1 MIRAFKS
8 LILLV
13 ALVAFVPMALA
24 QQALVDA
31 KAQGDVGERP
41 DGLVAM
47 VETTSNPAIE
57 DLVQSVNLQRLE
69 EYKKIASETDAPL
82 AAVQARAGRQIIQS
96 LPKGQYFMD
105 AAGRWRKK

>member
-13 ALVAFVPMALA
+13 ALVAAIPVALA

-31 KAQGDVGERP
+31 KLSGAVGERP
-41 DGLVAM
+41 DGLVAV
-47 VETTSNPAIE
+47 VEATSDPTIQA
-57 DLVQSVNLQRLE
+57 LVQSVNAQRLA
-69 EYKKIASETDAPL
+69 EYEKIAIDTGAPV

-105 AAGRWRKK
+105 AAGRWRQK